1 MYIEV
6 QQLASE
12 LDIDLKI
19 PRINIIKQTHREN
32 YNSKSIDE
40 YYRIS
45 MFIPLLDSIIEDL
58 KRRFTL
64 PSMEAYD
71 LSLFIPKT
79 FLQQKIYCTSDYQ
92 DRVLN
97 VSKRFSS
104 IEPNKLHGETILG
117 KYKL

>member
-1 MYIEV
+1 LYIEV

-32 YNSKSIDE
+32 YNSQSIDE

-45 MFIPLLDSIIEDL
+45 MFIPLLDSIIKDL

-64 PSMEAYD
+64 PSMETYD

-79 FLQQKIYCTSDYQ
+79 FLQQKMYCSSDY
-92 DRVLN
+92 
-97 VSKRFSS
+97 
-104 IEPNKLHGETILG
+104 
-117 KYKL
+117 